1 MMLTPLL
8 QIGSLMSRTTFCE
21 KLKVDENGDF
31 SWKSESWCSPLCSKL
46 AYWWAGPLFVKSWKS
61 LKMAIFHEKVSHD
74 AHLFAPNWLTDE
86 QDHFLWKL
94 ESWWKWR
101 FFMKKWVMMLT
112 SLLQI
117 GSLMS
122 RTTFCEKL
130 KVTQNGDFSWKSE
143 SWCSLLC
150 SKLAHWWAGPLFVK
164 SWKSLKMAIFHEK
177 VSHDAHLFAPN
188 WLTDE
193 QDHFLSKVESHSKW
207 RFFMKKWVMMLT
219 SLLQIGSLMSRTTF
233 CEKLKVDENGDFSWK
248 SESWCSPLCSKLAH
262 WWAGPLFVKSWKS
275 LKMAIFHEKVSHDA
289 HLFAPNCLTDEQD
302 HFLWKVESHSKWRFF
317 HEKVSHDAHLFAPNW
332 LTDEQDHFLWKFES
346 WWKWRFFMKKWVM
359 MLTSLLQIGSLMS
372 RTTFC
377 EKLKVDE
384 NGDFSWKSESWC
396 SPLCSKLAHWW
407 AGPLFVKS
415 WKSLKMAIFHEKV
428 SHDAHLFAPN
438 WLTDEQ
444 DHFLWKVESH
454 SKWRFFMKK
463 WVMMLTSLLQIG
475 SLMSRTTFCEKLKVD
490 ENGDFSWKSES
501 WCSPLCSKLAH
512 WWAGPLF
519 VKSWKFMKMAIF
531 HEKVSHDAHLFAPNW
546 LTNEHDHF
554 LLKVESHSKWRFF
567 MKKWVMMLTSLLQI
581 GSLMSRTTFCEKLKV
596 TQNGDFSWKS
606 ESWCSP
612 LCSKLAHW
620 WAGPLFVKSWKLMKM
635 AIFHEKVSHDAHLFA
650 PNWLTDEQDHF
661 LWKVESHSK
670 WRFFMKKWV
679 MMLTS
684 LLQIGSLMSRTTF
697 CEKLKVDENGDFS
710 WKSESWCSPLCSKLA
725 HWWAG
730 PLFVKSWKSLKMAIF
745 HEKVSHDAHLFAP
758 NWLTDE
764 QDHFL
769 WKFESWW
776 KWRFFMKK
784 WVMMLTSLLQIGSL
798 MSRTTFCEKLKVDE
812 NGDFSWKS
820 ESWCS
825 PLCSK
830 LAHWWAGPL
839 FVKSWKSL
847 KMAIFHEKVSHD
859 AHLFAPNW
867 LTDEQDHFLWK
878 VESHSKW
885 RFFMKKWV
893 MMLTSLL
900 QIGSLMSR
908 TTFCEKL
915 KVDENGNFS
924 WKSESWCSPLCSK
937 LAHWWAG
944 PLFLKSWKFMK
955 MAIFMKKWVMMLTS
969 LLQIGSL
976 MSRTTFCE
984 KLKVTQNGDFSWKSE
999 SWCSLLCSKLAHWWA
1014 GPLFVKSW
1022 KSLKMAIFHEKVS
1035 HDAHLFAP
1043 NRLTDEQD
1051 HFLWKV
1057 ESHSKWRFFM
1067 KKWVMMLTS
1076 LLQIG
1081 SLMSRTTFCEKLKVT
1096 QNGDFSWKS
1105 ESWCS
1110 PLCSKLAHWWAGPLF
1125 VKS

>member
-1 MMLTPLL
+1 
-8 QIGSLMSRTTFCE
+8 
-21 KLKVDENGDF
+21 
-31 SWKSESWCSPLCSKL
+31 
-46 AYWWAGPLFVKSWKS
+46 
-61 LKMAIFHEKVSHD
+61 MAIFHEKVSHD
-74 AHLFAPNWLTDE
+74 AHLFALNW
-86 QDHFLWKL
+86 
-94 ESWWKWR
+94 
-101 FFMKKWVMMLT
+101 
-112 SLLQI
+112 
-117 GSLMS
+117 
-122 RTTFCEKL
+122 
-130 KVTQNGDFSWKSE
+130 
-143 SWCSLLC
+143 
-150 SKLAHWWAGPLFVK
+150 
-164 SWKSLKMAIFHEK
+164 
-177 VSHDAHLFAPN
+177 
-188 WLTDE
+188 
-193 QDHFLSKVESHSKW
+193 
-207 RFFMKKWVMMLT
+207 
-219 SLLQIGSLMSRTTF
+219 
-233 CEKLKVDENGDFSWK
+233 
-248 SESWCSPLCSKLAH
+248 
-262 WWAGPLFVKSWKS
+262 
-275 LKMAIFHEKVSHDA
+275 
-289 HLFAPNCLTDEQD
+289 LTDEQD
-302 HFLWKVESHSKWRFF
+302 HFLWKVESHSKWWFF
-317 HEKVSHDAHLFAPNW
+317 I
-332 LTDEQDHFLWKFES
+332 
-346 WWKWRFFMKKWVM
+346 KKWVM

-438 WLTDEQ
+438 WLIDEQ

-454 SKWRFFMKK
+454 SKWRFFMKKWVMMLTSCSKLAHWWAGPLFVKSWKLMKMAIFYEKVSHDAHLFAPNWLTDEQDHFLWKVESHSKWWFFIKK

-490 ENGDFSWKSES
+490 E
-501 WCSPLCSKLAH
+501 
-512 WWAGPLF
+512 
-519 VKSWKFMKMAIF
+519 
-531 HEKVSHDAHLFAPNW
+531 
-546 LTNEHDHF
+546 
-554 LLKVESHSKWRFF
+554 
-567 MKKWVMMLTSLLQI
+567 
-581 GSLMSRTTFCEKLKV
+581 
-596 TQNGDFSWKS
+596 NGDFSWKS

-661 LWKVESHSK
+661 LWKVESWWK
-670 WRFFMKKWV
+670 WRFFIKKWV

-684 LLQIGSLMSRTTF
+684 LLQIGSLMSRSTF

-745 HEKVSHDAHLFAP
+745 
-758 NWLTDE
+758 
-764 QDHFL
+764 
-769 WKFESWW
+769 
-776 KWRFFMKK
+776 MKK
-784 WVMMLTSLLQIGSL
+784 WVMMLTSLLQIGLL
-798 MSRTTFCEKLKVDE
+798 MSRTTFCEKLKVTQ

-847 KMAIFHEKVSHD
+847 KMAIFMKKWVMMLTSLLQIGSLMSRITFCEKLKVDENGDFSSKSESWCSPLCSKLAHWWAGPLFVKSWKIMKMAIFHEKVSHD

-867 LTDEQDHFLWK
+867 LTDEQDHF
-878 VESHSKW
+878 
-885 RFFMKKWV
+885 
-893 MMLTSLL
+893 
-900 QIGSLMSR
+900 
-908 TTFCEKL
+908 
-915 KVDENGNFS
+915 
-924 WKSESWCSPLCSK
+924 
-937 LAHWWAG
+937 
-944 PLFLKSWKFMK
+944 
-955 MAIFMKKWVMMLTS
+955 
-969 LLQIGSL
+969 
-976 MSRTTFCE
+976 
-984 KLKVTQNGDFSWKSE
+984 
-999 SWCSLLCSKLAHWWA
+999 
-1014 GPLFVKSW
+1014 FVKSW

-1043 NRLTDEQD
+1043 NWLTDEQD

-1125 VKS
+1125 VKSWKSLKMAIFHQKVSHDAHLFAPNRLTDEQDHFLWKVESHSKWRFLMKKWVMMLTSLLQIGSLMSRTTFCEKLKVTQNGDFHEKVSHDAHLFAPNWLTDEQDHFLWKVESWWKWRFFIKKWVMMLTSLLQIGSLMSRTTFCEKLKDNENGDFSWKSESWCSPLCSKLAHWWAGPLFVKS

>member
-1 MMLTPLL
+1 
-8 QIGSLMSRTTFCE
+8 
-21 KLKVDENGDF
+21 
-31 SWKSESWCSPLCSKL
+31 
-46 AYWWAGPLFVKSWKS
+46 
-61 LKMAIFHEKVSHD
+61 
-74 AHLFAPNWLTDE
+74 
-86 QDHFLWKL
+86 
-94 ESWWKWR
+94 
-101 FFMKKWVMMLT
+101 MKKWVMMLT

-143 SWCSLLC
+143 SWCSPLG
-150 SKLAHWWAGPLFVK
+150 SKLAHWWVGPLFVK

-177 VSHDAHLFAPN
+177 VSHDAHFFAPN

-193 QDHFLSKVESHSKW
+193 QDHFFWKVESHSKW

-233 CEKLKVDENGDFSWK
+233 SEKLKVTQNGDFSWK

-262 WWAGPLFVKSWKS
+262 WWAGPLFVKSWK
-275 LKMAIFHEKVSHDA
+275 LMKMAIFHEKVSHDA
-289 HLFAPNCLTDEQD
+289 HFFAPNWLTDEQD
-302 HFLWKVESHSKWRFF
+302 HFLWKVERWWKWRFFMKKLVMMLISCSKLAHWWAGPLFVKSWKLMKMAIF

-332 LTDEQDHFLWKFES
+332 LTDEQDHFLWKVES

-372 RTTFC
+372 RSTFC
-377 EKLKVDE
+377 EKLKVTQ

-396 SPLCSKLAHWW
+396 SLLCSKLAHWW
-407 AGPLFVKS
+407 VGPLFVKS

-428 SHDAHLFAPN
+428 SHDAHFFAPN
-438 WLTDEQ
+438 WLTDEH
-444 DHFLWKVESH
+444 DHFFWKVESH

-519 VKSWKFMKMAIF
+519 VKSWKVMKMAIF
-531 HEKVSHDAHLFAPNW
+531 HEKVSHDAHF
-546 LTNEHDHF
+546 
-554 LLKVESHSKWRFF
+554 
-567 MKKWVMMLTSLLQI
+567 LLQI

-596 TQNGDFSWKS
+596 DENGDFSWKS

-684 LLQIGSLMSRTTF
+684 
-697 CEKLKVDENGDFS
+697 
-710 WKSESWCSPLCSKLA
+710 W
-725 HWWAG
+725 
-730 PLFVKSWKSLKMAIF
+730 
-745 HEKVSHDAHLFAP
+745 
-758 NWLTDE
+758 
-764 QDHFL
+764 
-769 WKFESWW
+769 
-776 KWRFFMKK
+776 
-784 WVMMLTSLLQIGSL
+784 
-798 MSRTTFCEKLKVDE
+798 
-812 NGDFSWKS
+812 
-820 ESWCS
+820 
-825 PLCSK
+825 
-830 LAHWWAGPL
+830 
-839 FVKSWKSL
+839 
-847 KMAIFHEKVSHD
+847 
-859 AHLFAPNW
+859 
-867 LTDEQDHFLWK
+867 
-878 VESHSKW
+878 
-885 RFFMKKWV
+885 
-893 MMLTSLL
+893 
-900 QIGSLMSR
+900 
-908 TTFCEKL
+908 
-915 KVDENGNFS
+915 
-924 WKSESWCSPLCSK
+924 
-937 LAHWWAG
+937 
-944 PLFLKSWKFMK
+944 
-955 MAIFMKKWVMMLTS
+955 
-969 LLQIGSL
+969 
-976 MSRTTFCE
+976 
-984 KLKVTQNGDFSWKSE
+984 
-999 SWCSLLCSKLAHWWA
+999 
-1014 GPLFVKSW
+1014 
-1022 KSLKMAIFHEKVS
+1022 
-1035 HDAHLFAP
+1035 
-1043 NRLTDEQD
+1043 
-1051 HFLWKV
+1051 
-1057 ESHSKWRFFM
+1057 
-1067 KKWVMMLTS
+1067 
-1076 LLQIG
+1076 LQIG

-1125 VKS
+1125 VKTWKLMKMAIFHEKVSHDAHFLLQIGSLMSRTTFCEKLKGDENGDFSWKS